1 MVISGSGPYFV
12 FLDTQ
17 IKELVNETLGS
28 GAATTSPGADQ
39 DLDGKVKANGATSA
53 GGESKTNRSGFQAG
67 LQQILVMFRQP
78 HLRNSLQA
86 YGIQFGILFG

>member
-1 MVISGSGPYFV
+1 MEGECNFRFRTELCFSG
-12 FLDTQ
+12 Q
-17 IKELVNETLGS
+17 IKELVNETLGGGGDTTGGE
-28 GAATTSPGADQ
+28 GA
-39 DLDGKVKANGATSA
+39 KVNATSA
-53 GGESKTNRSGFQAG
+53 GESKTNANGFQAG